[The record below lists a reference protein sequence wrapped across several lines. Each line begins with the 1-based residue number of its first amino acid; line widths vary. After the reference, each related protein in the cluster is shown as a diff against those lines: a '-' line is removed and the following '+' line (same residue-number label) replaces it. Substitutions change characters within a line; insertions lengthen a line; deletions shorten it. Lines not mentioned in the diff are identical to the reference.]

1 MASEMVRALTR
12 EEARKAVGY
21 CDRLDYEY
29 ELWEG
34 DADEATRSGDID
46 KRRRRNGDHQIALME
61 ALGRRLRGDI
71 DVPIELLGGLV
82 TDLRWLLDEW
92 TNAIGDMDSTDAAS
106 YRPRLPALAR
116 FIVVLD
122 NKKRFGTPGLAGP
135 LEDA

>member
-1 MASEMVRALTR
+1 MASDMVRTLTR
-12 EEARKAVGY
+12 EEARKAVAY

-29 ELWEG
+29 ELWDG
-34 DADEATRSGDID
+34 DADEATRRGDID
-46 KRRRRNGDHQIALME
+46 KRRLRNGEHQLALME
-61 ALGRRLRGDI
+61 ALGRRPRGDI

-116 FIVVLD
+116 LIVVLD
-122 NKKRFGTPGLAGP
+122 NKKSYGTPGLAGR
-135 LEDA
+135 LRDA